1 MSKSQG
7 NVVSPLDLMKTRGA
21 YILRLW
27 TVGAAY
33 AEDVRIGEEILAGQ
47 ADAYRRLRNTLR
59 YLLGNLA
66 EFSPAERL
74 RHELMPELERW
85 VLHRLAELDR
95 LVREANQGFDFPRLY
110 SALHNFCATDL
121 SAFYFDVR
129 KDALYCD
136 PPGSIRRRAARTV
149 LDQLFDCL
157 TAWLAP
163 VLVFTTEE
171 AWLARHP
178 SAQSSVHLR
187 QFPEVPAS
195 WLDQA
200 LGARWEQVRRVR
212 RVITGALEV
221 ERREKRIGSS
231 LEAAPQVFVG
241 AADAALLAGLDLA
254 ELAIVSALELAVGPP
269 PEDAFTLADAPG
281 IGVVP
286 RRAGGARCARCW
298 QVLPEVGSVADAPEL
313 CRRCSAA
320 VSARAAA

>member
-1 MSKSQG
+1 
-7 NVVSPLDLMKTRGA
+7 
-21 YILRLW
+21 
-27 TVGAAY
+27 
-33 AEDVRIGEEILAGQ
+33 
-47 ADAYRRLRNTLR
+47 
-59 YLLGNLA
+59 
-66 EFSPAERL
+66 
-74 RHELMPELERW
+74 
-85 VLHRLAELDR
+85 
-95 LVREANQGFDFPRLY
+95 
-110 SALHNFCATDL
+110 
-121 SAFYFDVR
+121 
-129 KDALYCD
+129 
-136 PPGSIRRRAARTV
+136 V

-178 SAQSSVHLR
+178 TARGSVHLR
-187 QFPEVPAS
+187 QFPEVPAA
-195 WLDQA
+195 WLDPA

-231 LEAAPQVFVG
+231 LEAAPQVFVS

-269 PEDAFTLADAPG
+269 PADAFTLADAPG

-286 RRAGGARCARCW
+286 RRADGARCARCW
-298 QVLPEVGSVADAPEL
+298 QVLPEVGGIADAPEL